1 MIVLIGSL
9 LGSGMDFKQILI
21 EIIIRIPAV
30 ILAISFHESAHGYIA
45 YKCGDP
51 TAKMMGRITMNPI
64 KHFDLIGFLSM
75 FLVGFGWANPV
86 PINPRNFKKM
96 RRDTALVSLAGPV
109 SNLILAIIFT
119 AIFYIM
125 QIIINHVVT
134 VGNVSSGAMQLFI
147 IATEM
152 VRMVVLMNVSL
163 AVFNILPI
171 PPLDGSKILFSFLP
185 AKAYNFILT
194 YERYGFIILFLL
206 LMSDVL
212 DVPLAYA
219 NMFILELLDQG
230 FNFVLQFIPW

>member
-86 PINPRNFKKM
+86 PINPRNFKKT

-134 VGNVSSGAMQLFI
+134 FGNVSSGAMQLFF

-219 NMFILELLDQG
+219 NMFMLELLDQG

>member
-1 MIVLIGSL
+1 MIGSL
-9 LGSGMDFKQILI
+9 FNSGMNFSQILI
-21 EIIIRIPAV
+21 EIIIRLPAV
-30 ILAISFHESAHGYIA
+30 FLAISFHEAAHGYIA

-51 TAKMMGRITMNPI
+51 TAKLMGRITMNPI

-86 PINPRNFKKM
+86 PINPRNFRKM

-119 AIFYIM
+119 AIFYIL
-125 QIIINHVVT
+125 QIVISRTIVFGG
-134 VGNVSSGAMQLFI
+134 GNGVLLRLFF
-147 IATEM
+147 IAVDMIHM
-152 VRMVVLMNVSL
+152 VILMNVSL
-163 AVFNILPI
+163 AVFNLIPI

-206 LMSDVL
+206 LMSNVL

-219 NMFILELLDQG
+219 NMFILNLLDQG
-230 FNFVLQFIPW
+230 FNFILRLLP